1 MRISDWSSDVCSSD
15 LVAEVEGPL
24 DWTRPLEGRWIRF
37 WPWPYGLSG
46 GGSALDVAA
55 AALPL
60 GQAAMR
66 RAAQEDTRLLYVGV
80 TRARDYL
87 VFAPAAKAPLNWLKV
102 LNGPDAE
109 THVHLPGPDDNLIS
123 VGGAT
128 FPVGVRLLTAEDSA
142 PERYPDPTLDRTRV
156 V

>member
-1 MRISDWSSDVCSSD
+1 MTILTGLAWEPRAR
-15 LVAEVEGPL
+15 LYEPVAEVEGPL

-55 AALPL
+55 AASPL

-80 TRARDYL
+80 TRARDYRSEEHTSEL
-87 VFAPAAKAPLNWLKV
+87 QSLMRISYAVFWLKKKRIIYRH
-102 LNGPDAE
+102 NTD
-109 THVHLPGPDDNLIS
+109 TH
-123 VGGAT
+123 T
-128 FPVGVRLLTAEDSA
+128 T
-142 PERYPDPTLDRTRV
+142 
-156 V
+156 